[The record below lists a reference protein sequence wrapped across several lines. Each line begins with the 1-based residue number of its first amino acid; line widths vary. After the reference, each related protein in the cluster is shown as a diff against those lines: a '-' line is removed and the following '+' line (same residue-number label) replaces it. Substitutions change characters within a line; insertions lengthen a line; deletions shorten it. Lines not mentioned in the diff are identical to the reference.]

1 MFRITVPLNSLIH
14 QQVLLA
20 AGRCAASTA
29 WSAWYSEAR
38 RSQAFR
44 AKVVPSST
52 RSDIPNDPAHMH
64 THAHTHTQTVPR

>member
-1 MFRITVPLNSLIH
+1 MFRIMVPLNSLIH
-14 QQVLLA
+14 HQVLLA

-38 RSQAFR
+38 RSQALL

-52 RSDIPNDPAHMH
+52 RSDIPNEPA
-64 THAHTHTQTVPR
+64 HAHTHTQTVPTW